1 MSSSKSIFKQWT
13 EKFVEGYFRVLI
25 LGNGEAYN
33 EIPWSV
39 LSVSK
44 LRF

>member
-1 MSSSKSIFKQWT
+1 VNSVNW
-13 EKFVEGYFRVLI
+13 KFVEGCFRVLI

-39 LSVSK
+39 LPVSRP
-44 LRF
+44 RF